1 MGQLAICRDFA
12 KDRSLLQ
19 WSAGSEHGIG
29 LFDDGSMWTWG
40 WNDHGQCGNGEKSE
54 RVEPTQLDELSRL
67 SHQWQTTIVR
77 AGGGHSG
84 TLFLSPLT

>member
-1 MGQLAICRDFA
+1 MEKRILANMLDV
-12 KDRSLLQ
+12 SLHPSLR
-19 WSAGSEHGIG
+19 AHTYA
-29 LFDDGSMWTWG
+29 LLADGSMWTWG